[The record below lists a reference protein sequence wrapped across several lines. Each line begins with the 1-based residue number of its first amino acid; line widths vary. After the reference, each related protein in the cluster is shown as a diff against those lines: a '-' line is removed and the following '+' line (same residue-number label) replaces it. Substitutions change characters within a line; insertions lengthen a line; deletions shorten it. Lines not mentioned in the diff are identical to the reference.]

1 MIENDK
7 IMNKNIV
14 TIIIIVVVGA
24 GLLWYLAKNQST
36 PSQNQ
41 KQSQPP
47 PTVATS
53 SDITVTSP
61 QAYQTI
67 TSPLNISGQA
77 KGTWYFEASFP
88 IVLTDW
94 DGKIIAEHYAEAKK
108 EWMTADFVPF
118 EGKLKFESPVF
129 EGVGKDHFSRRGYLI
144 FKKDNPSGLS
154 EYDDALE
161 IPILFKD

>member
-1 MIENDK
+1 
-7 IMNKNIV
+7 MNKNIV

-88 IVLTDW
+88 IKLL
-94 DGKIIAEHYAEAKK
+94 DGNGNQIAQTIATAQSD
-108 EWMTADFVPF
+108 WMTTNFVPF
-118 EGKLKFESPVF
+118 TAVLNFVTPSTATGT
-129 EGVGKDHFSRRGYLI
+129 LI
-144 FKKDNPSGLS
+144 FEKDNPSGLPANADQIS
-154 EYDDALE
+154 
-161 IPILFKD
+161 IPINF

>member
-88 IVLTDW
+88 IKLL
-94 DGKIIAEHYAEAKK
+94 DGNGNQIAQTIATAQSD
-108 EWMTADFVPF
+108 WMTTNFVPF
-118 EGKLKFESPVF
+118 TAVLNFTTPSTATGT
-129 EGVGKDHFSRRGYLI
+129 LI
-144 FKKDNPSGLS
+144 FEKDNPSGLPANADQIS
-154 EYDDALE
+154 
-161 IPILFKD
+161 IPINF

>member
-1 MIENDK
+1 
-7 IMNKNIV
+7 MNKSRKIIFVTLTAVIAVSVIWNIYRREIPADISEHIKSKGGLV
-14 TIIIIVVVGA
+14 IIDEPKPLEAI
-24 GLLWYLAKNQST
+24 S
-36 PSQNQ
+36 
-41 KQSQPP
+41 
-47 PTVATS
+47 
-53 SDITVTSP
+53 
-61 QAYQTI
+61 
-67 TSPLNISGQA
+67 SPLTVRGKARGS
-77 KGTWYFEASFP
+77 WYFEASFP

>member
-88 IVLTDW
+88 IKLL
-94 DGKIIAEHYAEAKK
+94 DGNGNQIAQTIATAQSD
-108 EWMTADFVPF
+108 WMTTNFVPF
-118 EGKLKFESPVF
+118 TAVLNFVTPSTATGT
-129 EGVGKDHFSRRGYLI
+129 LI
-144 FKKDNPSGLS
+144 FEKDNPSGLPANADQIS
-154 EYDDALE
+154 
-161 IPILFKD
+161 IPINF

>member
-1 MIENDK
+1 
-7 IMNKNIV
+7 MNKSRKIIFVTLTAVIAVSVIWNIYRGEIPADISEHIKSKGGLV
-14 TIIIIVVVGA
+14 IIDEPKPLEAI
-24 GLLWYLAKNQST
+24 S
-36 PSQNQ
+36 
-41 KQSQPP
+41 
-47 PTVATS
+47 
-53 SDITVTSP
+53 
-61 QAYQTI
+61 
-67 TSPLNISGQA
+67 SPLTVRGKA
-77 KGTWYFEASFP
+77 RGPWYFEASFP